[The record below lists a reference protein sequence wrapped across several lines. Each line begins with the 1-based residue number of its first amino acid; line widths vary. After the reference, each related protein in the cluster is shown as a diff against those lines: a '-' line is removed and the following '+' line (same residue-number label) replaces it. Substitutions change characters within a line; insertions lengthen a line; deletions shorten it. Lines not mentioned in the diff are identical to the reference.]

1 MSSSDLLSKWLGE
14 SEKGVK
20 CLFELARERQPCIV
34 FIDEIDALCGQR
46 NDTESESSRR
56 VKTEF
61 LVQMQGMTIQ
71 INNFSLTF
79 LIIFSGV
86 GTDNSGVLVLAAT
99 NIPWALDTAIRR
111 RYF

>member
-61 LVQMQGMTIQ
+61 LVQMQGMFFSTNEKLESMSSVFF
-71 INNFSLTF
+71 IN
-79 LIIFSGV
+79 
-86 GTDNSGVLVLAAT
+86 
-99 NIPWALDTAIRR
+99 
-111 RYF
+111 

>member
-61 LVQMQGMTIQ
+61 LVQMQGMFFSTNEKLESMNSVFF
-71 INNFSLTF
+71 IN
-79 LIIFSGV
+79 
-86 GTDNSGVLVLAAT
+86 
-99 NIPWALDTAIRR
+99 
-111 RYF
+111 